1 VAVVVADVDVFV
13 VLVPV
18 VLVPVVLVPVV
29 LVPVVEVPVVLVP
42 VVLVPVMDELEV
54 TKLVS
59 LYISNLFPAPQYSYA
74 LPGQMKEQSVAG
86 ARIDPVLM
94 VLPQ

>member
-1 VAVVVADVDVFV
+1 VAVVVADVEVFV

-18 VLVPVVLVPVV
+18 VLVPVVPVPVV

-42 VVLVPVMDELEV
+42 VDDELEV

-59 LYISNLFPAPQYSYA
+59 LYISNLFPAPQYS
-74 LPGQMKEQSVAG
+74 
-86 ARIDPVLM
+86 
-94 VLPQ
+94 